1 MPVYWASS
9 AGVIT
14 AAGSGLTTD
23 LAVCKLAMTWLGADP
38 DALTDVGTITSSSS
52 KEEVLCNVVY
62 DTCRKAVLEDHNWQF
77 AKKHQQLSLADGT
90 ADSDYD
96 TTANIKTI
104 TGITAADPAVVTIAS
119 HGFLNGW
126 LIHLYDVVG
135 MTEINGMVVRVANR
149 DTNTFECYGLNSTNF
164 TAYGSGG
171 KAVRYEAISD
181 YANGYVYRVPADM
194 LKPVAMLPKNPQFEV
209 VGAGDDRRILCT
221 ATDPVLEYTSDY
233 STTANMPNHF
243 ARCWAARIAMELA
256 NPLQKKNAA
265 MKDMAQWYQLV
276 KNETNKS
283 DARQADPAHLIRN
296 SSPTLKDGGWE

>member
-14 AAGSGLTTD
+14 AAGSGLITD

-38 DALTDVGTITSSSS
+38 DALTDVGTITSTSK
-52 KEEVLCNVVY
+52 KEEILCNVVY

-77 AKKHQQLSLADGT
+77 AKKHQELSLSDGT
-90 ADSDYD
+90 ADADYN

-104 TGITAADPAVVTIAS
+104 TGATAADPVVITAAS

-126 LIHLYDVVG
+126 LVRLYDITG
-135 MTEINGMVVRVANR
+135 MTELNEMVVRVANN
-149 DTNTFECYGLNSTNF
+149 DTNTFECYGLNGSNF
-164 TAYGSGG
+164 TAYASGG

-181 YANGYVYRVPADM
+181 YQNGYVYRVPADM
-194 LKPVAMLPKNPQFEV
+194 LRPVAIVGKAQFEV

-221 ATDPVLEYTSDY
+221 DSAPVLEYISDY
-233 STTANMPNHF
+233 TTTANMPNHF

-256 NPLQKKNAA
+256 NPLQKKNSA
-265 MKDMAQWYQLV
+265 MKDMAAWYSQVLR
-276 KNETNKS
+276 ETKQS
-283 DARQADPAHLIRN
+283 DGRNSDPAHLIQDT
-296 SSPTLKDGGWE
+296 SSTLTAGGW